1 MKRLEKF
8 IREHRDEFDDLEPS
22 EKLWS
27 NISEAVSPR
36 ASQRFSLKAIMK
48 WSIAAAVLVLIA
60 TASYKWAFKQTPAE
74 KDTVNTVDPA
84 KEDPQEMATD
94 DSPEMNQFAKMIA
107 FKQEELKALSKEQ
120 PQLYLKFSKDFTQL
134 DSSFRIL
141 KEKLSITPN
150 RELLI
155 EAMIQNLQLQLD
167 VLNQQLNIIQQIK
180 QSKKL
185 SHEKNKSFT

>member
-27 NISEAVSPR
+27 NISGAVSPS
-36 ASQRFSLKAIMK
+36 ASRNISLKAIMK

-60 TASYKWAFKQTPAE
+60 TVSYKWAFKQTPAE
-74 KDTVNTVDPA
+74 KDTISTVKPA
-84 KEDPQEMATD
+84 KTDLQALEPEDA
-94 DSPEMNQFAKMIA
+94 PEMNQFAKMIA
-107 FKQEELKALSKEQ
+107 LKQEELKALSKEQ

-134 DSSFRIL
+134 DSSYRIL
-141 KEKLSITPN
+141 KEKLGITPN

-180 QSKKL
+180 QSKK
-185 SHEKNKSFT
+185 SSDEKNKSFT

>member
-22 EKLWS
+22 EKLWG

-48 WSIAAAVLVLIA
+48 WSIAAAVLVLVT

-74 KDTVNTVDPA
+74 KDTVNTVKPA
-84 KEDPQEMATD
+84 KEDLQEMATD

-107 FKQEELKALSKEQ
+107 FKQEELKTLLKEQ
-120 PQLYLKFSKDFTQL
+120 PQFYQKFSKDFTQL
-134 DSSFRIL
+134 DSSYRIL